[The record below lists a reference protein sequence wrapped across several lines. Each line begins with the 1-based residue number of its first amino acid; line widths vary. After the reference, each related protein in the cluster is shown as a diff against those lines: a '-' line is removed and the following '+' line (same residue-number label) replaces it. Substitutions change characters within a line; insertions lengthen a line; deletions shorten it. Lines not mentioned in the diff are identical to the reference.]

1 MFSTRVCEGKAFAG
15 EQKREFKKVLLKGK
29 RIQTKLRKKIKPN
42 DLIRKATYNLN
53 KTRPIKYGF
62 TPKHM
67 EEKILKDNI
76 FIKLYNFQR
85 LFKVKDNKDSLVR
98 FEERK
103 DNRKKRKLRDLL
115 DIGEKVLVIA
125 ERLKRKMHQVIYIKI
140 QLKISC
146 LIIGIGVSPQ
156 IREFWQ
162 IMKILITIGLKKT
175 TKK

>member
-1 MFSTRVCEGKAFAG
+1 MRS
-15 EQKREFKKVLLKGK
+15 
-29 RIQTKLRKKIKPN
+29 
-42 DLIRKATYNLN
+42 
-53 KTRPIKYGF
+53 
-62 TPKHM
+62 
-67 EEKILKDNI
+67 
-76 FIKLYNFQR
+76 
-85 LFKVKDNKDSLVR
+85 
-98 FEERK
+98 EERK

>member
-1 MFSTRVCEGKAFAG
+1 
-15 EQKREFKKVLLKGK
+15 
-29 RIQTKLRKKIKPN
+29 
-42 DLIRKATYNLN
+42 
-53 KTRPIKYGF
+53 
-62 TPKHM
+62 M

-85 LFKVKDNKDSLVR
+85 LFKVKDNKDRLVR